1 MYPEALAQLPL
12 PWLWAVLFFFML
24 FFLGLD
30 SEFALLET
38 ALTALYDGVPR
49 LRNHKVKMTAVACLC
64 CYLLGLPCASRSGQY
79 VLDLMDTYGAGF
91 PVLWVGFWEL
101 VGLMWI
107 YGVDNVRKDIKLM
120 LGSPPSM

>member
-1 MYPEALAQLPL
+1 MYPEALARLPL

-49 LRNHKVKMTAVACLC
+49 LRKHKVVWRIKMFFYFTYFLKNVSIQVKLTAVACVC
-64 CYLLGLPCASRSGQY
+64 CYLLGLPCASR
-79 VLDLMDTYGAGF
+79 
-91 PVLWVGFWEL
+91 
-101 VGLMWI
+101 
-107 YGVDNVRKDIKLM
+107 
-120 LGSPPSM
+120 